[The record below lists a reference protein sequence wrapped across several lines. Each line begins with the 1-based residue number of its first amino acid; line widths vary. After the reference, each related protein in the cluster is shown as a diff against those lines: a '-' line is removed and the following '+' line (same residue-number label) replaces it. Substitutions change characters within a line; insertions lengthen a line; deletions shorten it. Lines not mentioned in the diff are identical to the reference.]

1 MADVIPLPLHCSLHF
16 ILPAGCVGRE
26 VSPLRLQKRNRAAK
40 RDKAHVSRLRDGIL
54 EWKFHSA
61 GLITTLSLCN
71 RANGLRGDSENLKE
85 LL

>member
-1 MADVIPLPLHCSLHF
+1 M
-16 ILPAGCVGRE
+16 PAEEELGCKEGQGR
-26 VSPLRLQKRNRAAK
+26 VSWLG
-40 RDKAHVSRLRDGIL
+40 DGIL
-54 EWKFHSA
+54 EWKFHST